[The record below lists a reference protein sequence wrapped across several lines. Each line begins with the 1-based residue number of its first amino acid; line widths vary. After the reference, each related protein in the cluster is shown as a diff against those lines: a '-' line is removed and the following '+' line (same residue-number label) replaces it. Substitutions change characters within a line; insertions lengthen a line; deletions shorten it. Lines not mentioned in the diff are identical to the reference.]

1 MTEDGVAGIVVVVVD
16 DAEELD
22 DDDFEAE
29 LFTNFDDV
37 EVVAEPLEVLGEG
50 ELLLADDC

>member
-1 MTEDGVAGIVVVVVD
+1 MADIVVVVVD

>member
-1 MTEDGVAGIVVVVVD
+1 MTEDGVADIVVIVVD

-22 DDDFEAE
+22 EDDFEAE

-37 EVVAEPLEVLGEG
+37 EVVAEPLELLGEG

>member
-1 MTEDGVAGIVVVVVD
+1 MADIVDVD

-50 ELLLADDC
+50 ELLLANDC

>member
-1 MTEDGVAGIVVVVVD
+1 MAGIVVVVVD

-22 DDDFEAE
+22 DNDFEAE

-50 ELLLADDC
+50 ELLLANDC